1 MYQLRKK
8 ILIFL
13 ALIQRCESAVPADA
27 VAGLKLEV
35 PLPPADELD
44 AADPLAEGVLPGAA
58 AVPHAHL
65 DVGHDAG
72 GAVVRVGGEGEV
84 DGDDVDGAAQVD
96 QEPRV
101 GVVGGGCR
109 TLEP

>member
-1 MYQLRKK
+1 MRSKWTKLHV
-8 ILIFL
+8 IIFPDVGGG
-13 ALIQRCESAVPADA
+13 RGD
-27 VAGLKLEV
+27 
-35 PLPPADELD
+35 
-44 AADPLAEGVLPGAA
+44 
-58 AVPHAHL
+58 L

-101 GVVGGGCR
+101 GVVGGGGR